1 MGDKLILG
9 ISGSPRKG
17 ANTDICLAA
26 AMEAAASVPG
36 IRTETIYLRDYKIEH
51 CLGCFA
57 CCPKNVPEDF
67 ENKHVCPARWADDM
81 KEIYPKL
88 KECSGLILASPVYF
102 GSVTGQMKTF
112 MDRTE
117 PLLRYGTKSNRN
129 GLQHKVGGGIA
140 VGGNRNAGEEFAL
153 QTMIYYFMVQDMLP
167 VGSGGQPTPGC
178 YIGGGATTWPNDKS
192 VTRDG
197 VLKDELGLMSCRN
210 LGRNVAETVIR
221 IGI

>member
-1 MGDKLILG
+1 METKLILG

-17 ANTDICLAA
+17 ANTDICLEAAMKAA
-26 AMEAAASVPG
+26 AEVPG

-57 CCPKNVPEDF
+57 CCPKDAPPGF
-67 ENKHVCPARWADDM
+67 ENEFACPARKNDDM
-81 KEIYPKL
+81 KLIYPKL
-88 KECSGLILASPVYF
+88 LECSGLILGSPVYF
-102 GSVTGQMKTF
+102 GSISGQMKTF

-117 PLLRYGTKSNRN
+117 PLLRYGCGKYQY
-129 GLQHKVGGGIA
+129 GLQHKVGGALA
-140 VGGNRNAGEEFAL
+140 VGGNRNAGEEF
-153 QTMIYYFMVQDMLP
+153 TIMCMHYYFMVHDMIV

-178 YIGGGATTWPNDKS
+178 YLGGGATTWPNDKS

-197 VLKDELGLMSCRN
+197 VTKDELGLMSCRN

-221 IGI
+221 TGI